1 MPTKKSAPQAS
12 AASGTQSGSNE
23 VWKWVYVIGVVVASL
38 VAAFKFTLADPYL
51 GWVLMIV
58 GVLVG
63 LFYFDSSDLMN
74 FGIRYLTLGVAKA
87 ALDGFLAPTVSA
99 VGPFITGFFTGFFNF
114 LGPVVLAMVVMFF
127 WKKYFANMM

>member
-1 MPTKKSAPQAS
+1 MPAKKSAPAKAPAS
-12 AASGTQSGSNE
+12 ASRSSSNDA
-23 VWKWVYVIGVVVASL
+23 WKWVYVVGVVVASL
-38 VAAFKFTLADPYL
+38 AAAFKFTAADPYL

-63 LFYFDSSDLMN
+63 LFYFDSADLMN
-74 FGIRYLTLGVAKA
+74 FGIRYLALGLAKA
-87 ALDGFLAPTVSA
+87 GLDGFLAPTVPV

-127 WKKYFANMM
+127 WKKYFGR